1 MSTVKLCCLLVFV
14 LSIIICTGS
23 LYAEMMSIHTSTGE
37 TISFDT
43 GDIEQITFSS
53 DVSVED
59 MAEIVSQIPIKFLKN
74 YPNPFNPN
82 TTISFVLN
90 QAGNTEVE
98 IFNVKGQKVK
108 LLRREVLGVG
118 THSCTWDGRNDCGNT
133 VASGVFFYRVSV
145 NGNTLLNK
153 MLMLK

>member
-1 MSTVKLCCLLVFV
+1 
-14 LSIIICTGS
+14 
-23 LYAEMMSIHTSTGE
+23 
-37 TISFDT
+37 
-43 GDIEQITFSS
+43 
-53 DVSVED
+53 
-59 MAEIVSQIPIKFLKN
+59 MAEIVSIIPIKFLKN

-90 QAGNTEVE
+90 QAGSTEVE

-118 THSCTWDGRNDCGNT
+118 THSFTWDGRNDSGNT
-133 VASGVFFYRVSV
+133 VASGVYFYRVSV

>member
-1 MSTVKLCCLLVFV
+1 MSTAKLSCLLVFV
-14 LSIIICTGS
+14 LSIILCAGS
-23 LYAEMMSIHTSTGE
+23 LYAETMSIHTSTGE

-43 GDIEQITFSS
+43 GDIERITFSS

-59 MAEIVSQIPIKFLKN
+59 MAEIVSKIPIKFLKN

-90 QAGNTEVE
+90 QAGSTEVE

-118 THSCTWDGRNDCGNT
+118 THSFTWDGRNDSGNT
-133 VASGVFFYRVSV
+133 VASGVYFYRVSV